1 MSLNEKNLE
10 TMENTIVETIQTNNL
25 QEIKNTLEQIFDIC
39 ADLVEHPLQL
49 KTKTNILLYYFEG
62 LTDGFA
68 LKVNVVTPLL
78 QEVNEDRQV
87 FNSNIIATYTKTV
100 YTWNEIKKGL
110 LEGQCVLFM
119 EGEKKALLINTKGW
133 AERSIQEPISEV
145 TIKGSH
151 DGFIEN
157 ATKNIG

>member
-62 LTDGFA
+62 LTDGFV
-68 LKVNVVTPLL
+68 LKGNVVTPLL
-78 QEVNEDRQV
+78 QEVNEDMQV

-110 LEGQCVLFM
+110 LEGQCVLF
-119 EGEKKALLINTKGW
+119 
-133 AERSIQEPISEV
+133 
-145 TIKGSH
+145 
-151 DGFIEN
+151 
-157 ATKNIG
+157 